1 MTKTAQIHGYNLRL
15 GEFIYVINKH
25 RKSLRKIQWIS
36 QHQIEWDNGWANIDE
51 LELNTDKKSKV
62 KFILKVE

>member
-1 MTKTAQIHGYNLRL
+1 MTETAQIQGHHLRL